1 MCEGWWRLVGVRRT
15 NSHSYLMSDFARLA
29 AAHSQSIFA
38 NGVSIFQRRRSERF
52 DSHNRAATGG
62 KTAKREV
69 LPGFCKIKHSS
80 SSGGTVADA
89 TTVAVLPVKHMPWW
103 PCHKIYNISSRTK
116 TVRGCGKTPTA
127 IPTGNQ
133 KLQNS
138 TSKQTVF
145 CHVVFNENKSPVYFS
160 YSHE

>member
-1 MCEGWWRLVGVRRT
+1 MGVRRT

-103 PCHKIYNISSRTK
+103 PCHKIIIQSAILLPGFIAFLNNQVK
-116 TVRGCGKTPTA
+116 PTLFLSCKGGL
-127 IPTGNQ
+127 ILG
-133 KLQNS
+133 S
-138 TSKQTVF
+138 
-145 CHVVFNENKSPVYFS
+145 FS
-160 YSHE
+160 FWLHHPKKCAKFLS